1 METIFKNY
9 SFTYEIVIITF
20 ITGLSALL
28 LIFRLYSKLVGKKHE
43 IAILDRELA
52 HLTDVVSQLSEIKK
66 QLVLANTT
74 KENYSKRVQELEMLL
89 VRSES
94 ELESW
99 KNKFE
104 FFSETQTIL
113 ENNFKNLA
121 NQIFDEKSRSFR
133 EINSSQ
139 LESLLKPYKER
150 LIEFESSLGS
160 MYQKASSDKLLLS
173 QEIHGLKELNLRMN
187 EEARKLSQALSHEA
201 KVKGNWGE
209 LVLEKI
215 LESSGLRP
223 GKDFKRE
230 VVFKTSNG
238 TKRPDVIIYLPKG
251 KHIVVDAK
259 VSLNSYA
266 RFVNS
271 ETKNDKDHALKE
283 LTHTINS
290 RIKELSDREYFVLPG
305 LKSPELVLLF
315 LPNEGAFIEVFR
327 DDETIVQRSME
338 SNVLVTGPSTFLAS
352 LNIIRQVW
360 NFEEHNTRT
369 IELMEKARKMHQKC
383 LSFLGSMEDIGKHLD
398 KAKRAHGKAFGQL
411 SEGKGN
417 LLSQLDEMG
426 QLGVSS
432 KKISFKPAIGSQNIE
447 TNDD

>member
-9 SFTYEIVIITF
+9 SFTYEIVIIIF

-52 HLTDVVSQLSEIKK
+52 HLTDVVSQLNEIKK

-74 KENYSKRVQELEMLL
+74 TENYSKRVQELEMLL

-94 ELESW
+94 EVESW

-215 LESSGLRP
+215 LESSGL
-223 GKDFKRE
+223 
-230 VVFKTSNG
+230 
-238 TKRPDVIIYLPKG
+238 
-251 KHIVVDAK
+251 
-259 VSLNSYA
+259 
-266 RFVNS
+266 
-271 ETKNDKDHALKE
+271 
-283 LTHTINS
+283 
-290 RIKELSDREYFVLPG
+290 
-305 LKSPELVLLF
+305 
-315 LPNEGAFIEVFR
+315 
-327 DDETIVQRSME
+327 
-338 SNVLVTGPSTFLAS
+338 
-352 LNIIRQVW
+352 
-360 NFEEHNTRT
+360 
-369 IELMEKARKMHQKC
+369 
-383 LSFLGSMEDIGKHLD
+383 
-398 KAKRAHGKAFGQL
+398 
-411 SEGKGN
+411 
-417 LLSQLDEMG
+417 
-426 QLGVSS
+426 
-432 KKISFKPAIGSQNIE
+432 
-447 TNDD
+447 